1 MSYPFLVKLLIQL
14 QKFLINFFT
23 IIIKNISCN
32 LSAYSSFALVLF
44 GCNGKIAPPPP
55 TGRVL
60 NKNVPPGLG
69 LGLWWASEG
78 SFPGGS
84 FPSTFS
90 GEYNY
95 WHYKK
100 VCI

>member
-14 QKFLINFFT
+14 QKFLIHFFT
-23 IIIKNISCN
+23 IIIKN
-32 LSAYSSFALVLF
+32 F
-44 GCNGKIAPPPP
+44 P